1 MKHFCVVTYVTIIIY
16 MKNFTSNSQ
25 KIGELGEDIAC
36 NFLVKHG
43 FSILERNY
51 TKKWGEIDIIA
62 LKNNKRYFIEV
73 KSKSVSDLDTVFPR
87 NPDKQ
92 ENNETNRP
100 EENMHIWKMKRLR
113 RVVETYLISKR
124 LGSVDWQFDLIIV
137 YLDIERRLARVKVM
151 DNIIL

>member
-1 MKHFCVVTYVTIIIY
+1 

-36 NFLVKHG
+36 KFLNKHG
-43 FSILERNY
+43 FSVLERNY

-62 LKNNKRYFIEV
+62 EKKNKKYFIEV
-73 KSKSVSDLDTVFPR
+73 KSKSVSDINFAFSS
-87 NPDKQ
+87 
-92 ENNETNRP
+92 EMNRP

-124 LGSVDWQFDLIIV
+124 TGDIEWQFDLLVV
-137 YLDIERRLARVKVM
+137 YLDIDKRIAKVKVV

>member
-1 MKHFCVVTYVTIIIY
+1 MGYTCNRCDY
-16 MKNFTSNSQ
+16 MKIFTSNSQ

-36 NFLVKHG
+36 EFLMKHD

-62 LKNNKRYFIEV
+62 QKDEKRYFIEV
-73 KSKSVSDLDTVFPR
+73 KSKSVSNLDTDYLR
-87 NPDKQ
+87 PDGDGK
-92 ENNETNRP
+92 ETYRP
-100 EENMHIWKMKRLR
+100 EDNMHPMKMRRLR

-124 LGSVDWQFDLIIV
+124 LGYTDWQFDLLVV
-137 YLDIERRLARVKVM
+137 YLDVEKRLARVRVI

>member
-1 MKHFCVVTYVTIIIY
+1 

-36 NFLVKHG
+36 KFLNKHG
-43 FSILERNY
+43 YSILERNY

-62 LKNNKRYFIEV
+62 EKENKKYFIEV
-73 KSKSVSDLDTVFPR
+73 KSKSVSDINFSYSS
-87 NPDKQ
+87 
-92 ENNETNRP
+92 ETNRP

-124 LGSVDWQFDLIIV
+124 IGDIDWQFDLLVV
-137 YLDIERRLARVKVM
+137 YLDLDKRFARIKVV